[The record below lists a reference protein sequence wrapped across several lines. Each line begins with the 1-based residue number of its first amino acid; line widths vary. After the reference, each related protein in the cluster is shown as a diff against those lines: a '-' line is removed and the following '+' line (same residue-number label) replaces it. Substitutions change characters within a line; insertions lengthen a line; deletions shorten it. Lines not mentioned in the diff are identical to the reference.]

1 MNFFESVHCTSEK
14 QCAACRGTNPNFRRM
29 MLQLDPSLEKEDFEC
44 PKGRRWGMQIGDVVA
59 KVATPIAKA
68 LKMDCIDKNT
78 MQLKPE
84 SPCAKRK
91 RLLNSL

>member
-1 MNFFESVHCTSEK
+1 MKFFESKHCTSEVH
-14 QCAACRGTNPNFRRM
+14 CAACRGTNPAFRQM
-29 MLQLDPSLEKEDFEC
+29 MLAKDPSLEKVDFEC
-44 PKGRRWGMQIGDVVA
+44 PKGRRWGVQIGDVVA

-68 LKMDCIDKNT
+68 LKMDCIDKTT
-78 MQLKPE
+78 MQLKSE